1 MTAKVGVVG
10 AGNISPQYLRHIAT
24 YPDVEIVAISDL
36 IEERATEKG
45 EEYGIAKHGVP
56 GPDGSDIIY
65 DNPDVEYVINITN
78 PQNHID
84 VSLKAIRAGKHVW
97 SEKPLGLNLEGAKQI
112 LDEAKEHGVVVG
124 CAPDTVF
131 GPGFQ
136 TVLRKIRGGEIG
148 TPMGAVAIMQQPGP
162 DLWHPGPEFLF
173 QVGAGPTLD
182 IGPYYFTALV
192 LALGPVVSV
201 TAGGGKAREVR
212 EVMSGPKAGTKFN
225 VEVPTTVRALLRHAS
240 GATSLVLLTFDS
252 GLNRH
257 GFLEFQGTDGVIV
270 APDPNFHHGKVVTH
284 KGGKVVEEIE
294 VPEAGMGRG
303 IGLVDMVRS
312 AKQGIR
318 PRAQA
323 DLAYHVLE
331 IMLSVEKGVESGETM
346 TLTSTVPEVEP
357 MPADWNPLTAD

>member
-10 AGNISPQYLRHIAT
+10 AGNISPQYLRHLAT
-24 YPDVEIVAISDL
+24 YPDAEVIAISDL
-36 IEERATEKG
+36 IEERSTEKG
-45 EEYGIAKHGVP
+45 TEYGIATYGTP
-56 GPDGSDIIY
+56 GPDGEDIIY

-84 VSLKAIRAGKHVW
+84 VTLRAVRAGKHVW

-112 LDEAKEHGVVVG
+112 LEEAKAHDVYVG

-148 TPMGAVAIMQQPGP
+148 DPMGAVAIMQQPGP

-212 EVMSGPKAGTKFN
+212 EVMSGPKAGTKFD
-225 VEVPTTVRALLRHAS
+225 VEVPTTIRALLRHAS

-270 APDPNFHHGKVVTH
+270 SPDPNNHYGKVVTH
-284 KGGKVVEEIE
+284 KGGKVVEELD

-303 IGLVDMVRS
+303 IGLVDMIRS
-312 AKQGIR
+312 VKAGVR
-318 PRAQA
+318 PRVHA

-331 IMLSVEKGVESGETM
+331 IMLSVEKAVESGETI
-346 TLTSTVPEVEP
+346 LLESTAPEVEP
-357 MPADWNPLTAD
+357 IPVDWSPLEAQ